1 MPLFLLKIRS
11 GASFMQAEP
20 VRRCLFLS
28 HASEDKQAG
37 FWRFSGSGGGVA
49 IFVEAGL
56 LLARLDFRCFTSSL
70 SQNGQLRAG
79 NYWQLAGWSASILLG
94 APAGTI
100 WTATSIA
107 GSYLVTHQVYVPT
120 AYVGKALARVI
131 NVGSAGGVVGFVDS
145 ELSSY
150 NCDQA
155 GTRMRVP
162 PSVGADWKR
171 VSGDIDVRISPDVHL
186 EVPRE
191 PRARLLSAHQ
201 VQQARWIVAYGQC
214 FGVNPAHRGC
224 DGRRDD
230 GQRQCDEKWQ
240 N

>member
-1 MPLFLLKIRS
+1 MFGFSLLHPL
-11 GASFMQAEP
+11 
-20 VRRCLFLS
+20 
-28 HASEDKQAG
+28 
-37 FWRFSGSGGGVA
+37 
-49 IFVEAGL
+49 
-56 LLARLDFRCFTSSL
+56 SL

-79 NYWQLAGWSASILLG
+79 NYWAISWLVSLDPSGRARRNNLDRDIHCRF
-94 APAGTI
+94 GTF
-100 WTATSIA
+100 
-107 GSYLVTHQVYVPT
+107 VTHQVYVPA
-120 AYVGKALARVI
+120 AYIGKAFACLI
-131 NVGSAGGVVGFVDS
+131 NVRSAGGVVGLVNC
-145 ELSSY
+145 ERSSY
-150 NCDQA
+150 NRDQA

-162 PSVGADWKR
+162 TGVSPDWER